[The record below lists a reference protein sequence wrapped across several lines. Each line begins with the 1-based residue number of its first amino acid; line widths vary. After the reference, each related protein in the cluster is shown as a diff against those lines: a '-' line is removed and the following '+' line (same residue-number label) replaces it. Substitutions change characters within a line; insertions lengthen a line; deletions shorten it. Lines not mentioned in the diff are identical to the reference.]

1 MHVAST
7 HKKNGDSKM
16 EKKLR
21 QGDDEVEIYNMTF
34 LRIEKER
41 EKKTIWNVINYR
53 NCAKLSGE
61 MKETTANTRYE
72 ANIRT

>member
-16 EKKLR
+16 KKKLR

-41 EKKTIWNVINYR
+41 EKKTI
-53 NCAKLSGE
+53 
-61 MKETTANTRYE
+61 
-72 ANIRT
+72 